1 MGTIRLGI
9 DPHRNKH
16 SVTKVLER
24 ILIFTS
30 LNFTFSPG
38 FTNLVLRSLRLVLE
52 VNTGTLSLEED
63 LEDPLEPLDL
73 GLKP

>member
-9 DPHRNKH
+9 DFHRNKQ

-24 ILIFTS
+24 ILIFIS

-38 FTNLVLRSLRLVLE
+38 FTNLVLRSLRLGLE
-52 VNTGTLSLEED
+52 VNMGTLSLEEGPED
-63 LEDPLEPLDL
+63 LLEPLDL
-73 GLKP
+73 GLNP

>member
-24 ILIFTS
+24 ILIFAL
-30 LNFTFSPG
+30 LNFTFSPD
-38 FTNLVLRSLRLVLE
+38 FTYLVLRSFRLGLE
-52 VNTGTLSLEED
+52 VNMGTLSVEEGPED
-63 LEDPLEPLDL
+63 LLEPLDL
-73 GLKP
+73 GLNP